1 MITPTTEPQLCRLPD
16 ILLGGAAPPF
26 DRVTVYDHRGHHAAS
41 RTMVAFTQNAIA
53 VVIGGSKQLMD
64 GQQVGQLGAGDV
76 VLYAP
81 GNVLST
87 SMTED
92 AKDYRSLILFFSDPM
107 LRAFIAKHDIGAVGA
122 ASGAAFA
129 NLGSL
134 PAIGRLAETMVEE
147 MDAGRP
153 PSPAVAAL
161 TLELALLLAVETRG
175 PQVMSL
181 FQRQSIGRAGLR
193 LQKVM
198 ETHWHRN
205 LALADLAFL
214 CGMSL
219 STFKR
224 AFEAHY
230 GQSPGR
236 WLQERR
242 LRHASHLLL
251 AERRRASE
259 VFEMVGYA
267 NHSVFS
273 HSFKKHFGVSP
284 RDFQASA
291 D

>member
-1 MITPTTEPQLCRLPD
+1 
-16 ILLGGAAPPF
+16 
-26 DRVTVYDHRGHHAAS
+26 
-41 RTMVAFTQNAIA
+41 MVAFTQNAIA